1 MNVLN
6 TENHTQ
12 YLVEH
17 ASKFIIQNLQLYEYK
32 VRYVSGHDFKAFKEK
47 GMDQPERFSK
57 AFVSCTYK

>member
-1 MNVLN
+1 M
-6 TENHTQ
+6 
-12 YLVEH
+12 EH
-17 ASKFIIQNLQLYEYK
+17 ASNQDFIIQNLQLYEYK